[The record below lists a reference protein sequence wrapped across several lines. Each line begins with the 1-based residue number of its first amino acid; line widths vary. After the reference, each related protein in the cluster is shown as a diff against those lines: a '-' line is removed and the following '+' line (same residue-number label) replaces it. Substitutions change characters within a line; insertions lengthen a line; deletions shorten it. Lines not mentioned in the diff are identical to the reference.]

1 MIGMDHEQHF
11 IDIEIKLT
19 AQEDLTQQLS
29 DLVYEQQK
37 QIQELQALYKALVR
51 RMNEGQADGPDPYAQ
66 ERPPH
71 Y

>member
-1 MIGMDHEQHF
+1 MENMDHEQRF

-19 AQEDLTQQLS
+19 AQEDLTQQLG
-29 DLVYEQQK
+29 DQVYQQQK

-51 RMNEGQADGPDPYAQ
+51 RLSEGEGDGPDPYAQ

>member
-1 MIGMDHEQHF
+1 MKDMDYEQRF

-29 DLVYEQQK
+29 ELVYEQQK

-51 RMNEGQADGPDPYAQ
+51 RMNEGEAGGPDPYAQ

>member
-1 MIGMDHEQHF
+1 MDVEKRF

-19 AQEDLTQQLS
+19 AQEDLTQQLN

-37 QIQELQALYKALVR
+37 QIQELQALYKALVQR
-51 RMNEGQADGPDPYAQ
+51 LSDSDAPAPDPYAQ

>member
-1 MIGMDHEQHF
+1 MDNEQRF

-19 AQEDLTQQLS
+19 AQEDLAQQLS
-29 DLVYEQQK
+29 ELVYEQQK
-37 QIQELQALYKALVR
+37 QIDELRTLYRVLVQR
-51 RMNEGQADGPDPYAQ
+51 LGQNETGGADAYTQ

>member
-1 MIGMDHEQHF
+1 MDHERRF
-11 IDIEIKLT
+11 IDIELKLT

-29 DLVYEQQK
+29 DLVYQQQK
-37 QIQELQALYKALVR
+37 EIQELRTLYRALMQRFDEVDAVS
-51 RMNEGQADGPDPYAQ
+51 PDPYTS

>member
-1 MIGMDHEQHF
+1 MQDEQRF

-19 AQEDLTQQLS
+19 AQEDLAQQLS
-29 DLVYEQQK
+29 EQVYQQQK

-51 RMNEGQADGPDPYAQ
+51 RLNEGDASGADAYTQ

>member
-1 MIGMDHEQHF
+1 MENMDYERRF
-11 IDIEIKLT
+11 IDVEIKLT
-19 AQEDLTQQLS
+19 AQEDLTQQLGEQ
-29 DLVYEQQK
+29 VYQQQK

-51 RMNEGQADGPDPYAQ
+51 RLSEGDAGGPDPYAQ

>member
-1 MIGMDHEQHF
+1 MQHEQRF
-11 IDIEIKLT
+11 IDIEVKLT

-29 DLVYEQQK
+29 DIVYEQQK
-37 QIQELQALYKALVR
+37 QIQELRALYKALVQR
-51 RMNEGQADGPDPYAQ
+51 ISEGDAGGGADPYSI

>member
-1 MIGMDHEQHF
+1 MDHEQRF

-37 QIQELQALYKALVR
+37 QIQDLQALYKALLLR
-51 RMNEGQADGPDPYAQ
+51 LDEGGAEGTDPYEE

>member
-1 MIGMDHEQHF
+1 MDYERRF
-11 IDIEIKLT
+11 VDIEIKLT
-19 AQEDLTQQLS
+19 AQEDLAQQLS

-37 QIQELQALYKALVR
+37 QIRELQAMHKALLR
-51 RMNEGQADGPDPYAQ
+51 RLSENEADGPDPYAQ